1 MAATTT
7 NGDVSSIH
15 NRQRM
20 SISASSS
27 TPSLPSF
34 VELMASLGL
43 QDEHSANALIRG
55 GSLPTDEKHAPS
67 ASSNDNQAEFPNITQ
82 PSDESHQQVEPRAT
96 NYRDSTVSIASLGLA
111 TPSLESQNPLSL
123 GTPLSSAP
131 LLTPLNSPNAH
142 RDRPSG
148 HGKKRYSPYG
158 LSPPNI
164 NEYRDVSPLHFTWV
178 SPYYR

>member
-7 NGDVSSIH
+7 NNSVHNH
-15 NRQRM
+15 NRGRM

-55 GSLPTDEKHAPS
+55 ASVPTDDKTTPASDNQKELPNVGPVQPS
-67 ASSNDNQAEFPNITQ
+67 AADDDGQ
-82 PSDESHQQVEPRAT
+82 QQVEPRAT
-96 NYRDSTVSIASLGLA
+96 NYRDSTVSITSLGLP
-111 TPSLESQNPLSL
+111 TPSLESQNGLSL

-142 RDRPSG
+142 RDRPSA

-158 LSPPNI
+158 LSPPNV
-164 NEYRDVSPLHFTWV
+164 NEYRDVRRFNQSIAV
-178 SPYYR
+178 N